1 MLRPSGTIYNLGSG
15 WGWLSGVWVIS
26 LCSELR
32 RFIGSSPSWTLKS
45 FQSVML
51 LLFSHQV
58 MSDSVTPWTVCP
70 PGSSVC
76 RVLLARILEWVATS
90 FSRGS
95 FLNRNRSC
103 ISCIGS
109 QILYHWATR
118 EAQFFHYRHF
128 KLLTSNHKSFA
139 YSNFSLF
146 AIAIYSLVFLSH
158 MSISAHGTNSPAFCL
173 SLF

>member
-1 MLRPSGTIYNLGSG
+1 MRLR
-15 WGWLSGVWVIS
+15 LSGVWVIS

-32 RFIGSSPSWTLKS
+32 GFIGSSPSWTLKS
-45 FQSVML
+45 FQSVIPP
-51 LLFSHQV
+51 LFTHQV
-58 MSDSVTPWTVCP
+58 MSDPLWPHELYSP

-76 RVLLARILEWVATS
+76 GVLLARILEWVATS

-95 FLNRNRSC
+95 YLNGNRTC

-118 EAQFFHYRHF
+118 EAQFFHYCHF
-128 KLLTSNHKSFA
+128 KLLALNHKSFA
-139 YSNFSLF
+139 SSNFSLF
-146 AIAIYSLVFLSH
+146 AIAGYSLVFLSH
-158 MSISAHGTNSPAFCL
+158 MSISAHGTNSLALCL